1 MLSAGRQ
8 APAQFTCPAQQ
19 CQQPPQLETFS
30 HLFVECPVA
39 AAVWQ
44 WFAQLWQQ
52 VQPGAVVPIN
62 SRVLLLDDFSTWAPP
77 ADKQLLWTQLRLL
90 VLESIYAVRSS
101 CSNSRRVSSN
111 AVGEGGSAGNEG
123 VGSSSNAAATIRQQ
137 SSSPGDD
144 QGPASSAQGRSSFT
158 AKAVACRFRAEL
170 QKQLLMEWA
179 RVDVDIRVGS
189 GIPMS
194 WLGGRS
200 PVIDW
205 EEFKTKW
212 AGIYRVVREG
222 ADRHIRVN
230 ASTDG
235 L

>member
-1 MLSAGRQ
+1 VD
-8 APAQFTCPAQQ
+8 F
-19 CQQPPQLETFS
+19 
-30 HLFVECPVA
+30 PVA
-39 AAVWQ
+39 ATVWQ

-90 VLESIYAVRSS
+90 VLEFIYAVRSS

-111 AVGEGGSAGNEG
+111 AIGEEGSAGNEG
-123 VGSSSNAAATIRQQ
+123 VGSSSNAAAAAVRQQ
-137 SSSPGDD
+137 SSSTGDD

-170 QKQLLMEWA
+170 QKQLLMEWD

-194 WLGGRS
+194 
-200 PVIDW
+200 
-205 EEFKTKW
+205 
-212 AGIYRVVREG
+212 
-222 ADRHIRVN
+222 
-230 ASTDG
+230 
-235 L
+235 